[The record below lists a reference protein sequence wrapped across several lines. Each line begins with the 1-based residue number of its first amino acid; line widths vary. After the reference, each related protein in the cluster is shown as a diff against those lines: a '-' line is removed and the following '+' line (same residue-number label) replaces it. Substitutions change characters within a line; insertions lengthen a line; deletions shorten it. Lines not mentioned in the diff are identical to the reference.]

1 MLDDSYLQQ
10 QEAPLDPTMQKS
22 KYRDTFDRVMEPAS
36 SSSVT
41 SPHGPRSS
49 TPRRAEQVDMSFNV
63 SSVPH
68 GSPYS
73 TRTDESSSSRSH
85 DNKEQS
91 RSSDAVNHEIQ
102 FPAESGSASGDG
114 NAHASHANSTNLSSN
129 RQDIVKGSTAAAGWD
144 SSLNRSTGEKSKSIG
159 SEPADEPPKRNRNS
173 AIMARAAFWDK
184 RVDEG
189 IASDKEVGSEFPD
202 LPVATFKR

>member
-1 MLDDSYLQQ
+1 
-10 QEAPLDPTMQKS
+10 
-22 KYRDTFDRVMEPAS
+22 
-36 SSSVT
+36 
-41 SPHGPRSS
+41 
-49 TPRRAEQVDMSFNV
+49 MSFNV

-73 TRTDESSSSRSH
+73 TRTDESSSSAVQSRSH

-91 RSSDAVNHEIQ
+91 RSRDAVNHESQ
-102 FPAESGSASGDG
+102 FPAESGSASGDA
-114 NAHASHANSTNLSSN
+114 NAHASYANPINLSSC

-144 SSLNRSTGEKSKSIG
+144 SSLNRSTGEKSKSIV
-159 SEPADEPPKRNRNS
+159 SEIADEPPKRNRNS
-173 AIMARAAFWDK
+173 GIMARAAFWDK